1 MQFLKDSKGQTSS
14 MRVINFLT
22 TAVILVVWGAVCYQN
37 KTIVDIPP
45 TVLGLF
51 GGSQGLK
58 VIQKWVEENSDKVA
72 FAKQLIKKATEK
84 K

>member
-22 TAVILVVWGAVCYQN
+22 TAVILVVWGATCYQN

-58 VIQKWVEENSDKVA
+58 VIQKWVEENADKIA
-72 FAKQLIKKATEK
+72 YARRLAKTALDKK
-84 K
+84 